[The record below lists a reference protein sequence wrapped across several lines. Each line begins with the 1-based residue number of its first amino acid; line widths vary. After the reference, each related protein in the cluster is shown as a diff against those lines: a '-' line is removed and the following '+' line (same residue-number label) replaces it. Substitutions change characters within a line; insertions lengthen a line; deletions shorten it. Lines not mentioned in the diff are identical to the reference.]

1 MLGDTLTATLDGSGG
16 TAVVTSKINQDAY
29 SAEYLKKRTT
39 DEVRVTIKHSK
50 DTVKAGTQP
59 FDRHN
64 VTFEQYVY
72 PTEAKPLGV
81 RRIVSLIIRNDP
93 SDDEAAV
100 TDLGEALTFW
110 ATDANLTKLFGWES

>member
-1 MLGDTLTATLDGSGG
+1 MLGDTLTVSLDGSGG
-16 TAVVTSKINQDAY
+16 TAVVASKINQDTF
-29 SAEYLKKRTT
+29 STMYLKKRTL
-39 DEVRVTIKHSK
+39 DEITVSIKHTK
-50 DTVKAGTQP
+50 DSVKAGTQA

-72 PTEAKPLGV
+72 PTEAKPLGI
-81 RRIVSLIIRNDP
+81 RRIVQLIIRNDP

-100 TDLGEALTFW
+100 TDLAEALTFW